1 MNNNKYK
8 NFNLNSSR
16 TNGGYAILFAV
27 IMVSIIAMISVGLVN
42 TTYKHL
48 ILSSLASDSEVAF
61 YQSDIASECAL
72 YADVILNIT
81 NGKKQNFNCGK
92 DASDILL
99 SFKVA
104 KDSSNNNIFNV
115 TPTNSK
121 TNSPCF
127 NFDIIKTVAPPVH
140 TTIFARGYNL
150 CDSNN
155 IRTVER
161 SIKVDYD

>member
-81 NGKKQNFNCGK
+81 NDKTQNFNCGQ
-92 DASDILL
+92 DAKNNNL
-99 SFKVA
+99 SFKVTKISA
-104 KDSSNNNIFNV
+104 IFFKV
-115 TPTNSK
+115 TPSNPAK
-121 TNSPCF
+121 NSPCF